1 MWMWIQKHQNKIL
14 PAIAVIIA
22 FGAGFQIGKVTSPY
36 YAAHPIIFSEGAQI
50 SPSASDLEALVVSP
64 SPTASVAA
72 ATTTATQGKFV
83 GSVNSDLYHDPSC
96 PSASRI
102 KEANQVWF
110 ESRED
115 AERAGYSPSACTKE
129 KLGL

>member
-1 MWMWIQKHQNKIL
+1 MWLWIQKHQNKIL

-36 YAAHPIIFSEGAQI
+36 YTAHPIVFSENAQV
-50 SPSASDLEALVVSP
+50 SPPIPALEALVAP
-64 SPTASVAA
+64 SVTPTATVAA
-72 ATTTATQGKFV
+72 AKTEGKFV

-102 KEANQVWF
+102 KPANQVWF
-110 ESRED
+110 ESREE
-115 AERAGYSPSACTKE
+115 AEKAGYSPSVCTKE
-129 KLGL
+129 KLVL

>member
-1 MWMWIQKHQNKIL
+1 MWIWIQKHQNKVL

-36 YAAHPIIFSEGAQI
+36 YAAHPIVFSEGAQI
-50 SPSASDLEALVVSP
+50 SPSAAELEALIS
-64 SPTASVAA
+64 SSATPTPTVAA
-72 ATTTATQGKFV
+72 AKTEGKFV
-83 GSVNSDLYHDPSC
+83 GSVNSNLYHDPAC

-102 KEANQVWF
+102 KPANQVWF
-110 ESRED
+110 ESREE
-115 AERAGYSPSACTKE
+115 AERAEYSPSACTRQ